1 MSLHARGPLSQ
12 NIIIQD
18 DPDILI
24 AFGTKLS
31 GELLRTLG
39 EPTPPG
45 IWFRVV
51 KIDENGVATVEQK
64 REEVK
69 S

>member
-12 NIIIQD
+12 NIVIQD

-24 AFGTKLS
+24 AYGTKLS

-45 IWFRVV
+45 IWFRIV
-51 KIDENGVATVEQK
+51 KIENGVAHVEQK

-69 S
+69 L